1 MPGSTQRRASGSGR
15 GNGTQTGARLHSLER
30 EGERL
35 RATLAIGPKTYVL
48 SHRVVGGEPAEG
60 YDPFLAAAT
69 PIAMRAGM
77 DISVDGQVSPRLL
90 AGLEGVE
97 RMLNGWYP
105 ELRRVAIEP
114 RGAQAQV
121 GTGNRGTACFFSG
134 GLDSFYSVL
143 TNLERLDALIFIHG
157 FDAQLDDA
165 ETLGR
170 VAPLVRKAAAGLG
183 LPLVEVETDVKK
195 VAKLYCRWGDQYHGA
210 LLASVAHV
218 VSNRFERVLVPA
230 SAPAIRLHP
239 WGSHPELDPLW
250 SSELVELSHDGAVT
264 RAEKI
269 AVVKDSQV
277 ALDNLRVCFKKDT
290 GRLNCGE
297 CEKCLRTMVGLRIV
311 GALERCSTMPD
322 EVPLDKLAR
331 MPIGES
337 FLLERAGE
345 NAAAAEAAGDLELA
359 AALRQMIREGP
370 GRAAA
375 LEARRRRR
383 QRWNRARRGL
393 RRIRRKSLRLLR
405 RARRGRRRRRS

>member
-1 MPGSTQRRASGSGR
+1 
-15 GNGTQTGARLHSLER
+15 
-30 EGERL
+30 
-35 RATLAIGPKTYVL
+35 
-48 SHRVVGGEPAEG
+48 
-60 YDPFLAAAT
+60 
-69 PIAMRAGM
+69 
-77 DISVDGQVSPRLL
+77 
-90 AGLEGVE
+90 
-97 RMLNGWYP
+97 MLNGSSA

-121 GTGNRGTACFFSG
+121 GTGNRGTAFFFSG

-250 SSELVELSHDGAVT
+250 
-264 RAEKI
+264 
-269 AVVKDSQV
+269 
-277 ALDNLRVCFKKDT
+277 
-290 GRLNCGE
+290 
-297 CEKCLRTMVGLRIV
+297 GLRAR
-311 GALERCSTMPD
+311 GAQPRRC
-322 EVPLDKLAR
+322 R
-331 MPIGES
+331 H
-337 FLLERAGE
+337 
-345 NAAAAEAAGDLELA
+345 
-359 AALRQMIREGP
+359 P
-370 GRAAA
+370 GR
-375 LEARRRRR
+375 ED
-383 QRWNRARRGL
+383 RRGQGLSGRPRQPSRVLQEGHRPAEL
-393 RRIRRKSLRLLR
+393 R
-405 RARRGRRRRRS
+405 